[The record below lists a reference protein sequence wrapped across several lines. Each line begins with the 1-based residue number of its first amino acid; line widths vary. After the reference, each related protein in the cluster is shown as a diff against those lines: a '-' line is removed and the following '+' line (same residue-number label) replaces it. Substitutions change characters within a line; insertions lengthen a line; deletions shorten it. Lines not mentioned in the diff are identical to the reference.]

1 MTINNFEGSFE
12 ELNGE
17 NGNGQQEADQV
28 INKDAKA
35 AVEQMF
41 PGKFVKETEH
51 WFDRQVFIVGKD
63 EGARERV
70 VARMASGPGKGV
82 FVRASCIQPSGFVK
96 PILILEEVM
105 TADLAGALCIPQDLM
120 GFVKD
125 CCKDSS
131 RPLGCHLY
139 DPSGTF
145 SKWTDKSTLA
155 VLKRNGDY
163 TVDVNFIADLPE
175 ELEDNPVF
183 LERLKAKVEEQVREV
198 MPASFG
204 KLNVT
209 FDGSDEALKKLKA
222 ALANGQSVTLDV
234 SKGDIPG
241 NLILR
246 EPKKSYFRPRYK
258 NRGSKK

>member
-1 MTINNFEGSFE
+1 MKSKYFEGSFE
-12 ELNGE
+12 EFIGE

-51 WFDRQVFIVGKD
+51 WFDGQSFIVGKD

-70 VARMASGPGKGV
+70 VARMASGHGKGV

-96 PILILEEVM
+96 PILILEEV
-105 TADLAGALCIPQDLM
+105 TAADLAGALCIPQDFM

-125 CCKDSS
+125 CCKDSC

-155 VLKRNGDY
+155 VMKRNGDY
-163 TVDVNFIADLPE
+163 TVDVDFIADLPE

-183 LERLKAKVEEQVREV
+183 IERLKAKVGELVREV
-198 MPASFG
+198 MPANFG

-209 FDGSDEALKKLKA
+209 FDGSDEAQKKLKA
-222 ALANGQSVTLDV
+222 AFANGQSVTLDV

-246 EPKKSYFRPRYK
+246 EPKKSYFKPRYNK
-258 NRGSKK
+258 RGSKK